1 MNLFY
6 LVKILSP
13 FIFIGFICLITLLVV
28 KLFVTKK
35 VFRSTLICVGI
46 FYVSLILILCCTDS
60 GKVGYASLY
69 NFIKTTTKLALNA
82 LVIMSANSVQILQ
95 GLVTM
100 TLSIF
105 ALASFIVLIKQI
117 IIDVEFLELS
127 GAYRITI
134 KEFKLILNH
143 QVIDEK
149 IDKSNFDFLVALNC

>member
-13 FIFIGFICLITLLVV
+13 FIFISFIFLITLLVV

-95 GLVTM
+95 GLVST

>member
-1 MNLFY
+1 MKLFY

-13 FIFIGFICLITLLVV
+13 FIFIGFIFLITLLVV

-35 VFRSTLICVGI
+35 VFRSALICVGI

-60 GKVGYASLY
+60 GKVGYASIY

-95 GLVTM
+95 GLVNT

-143 QVIDEK
+143 QVIDGK
-149 IDKSNFDFLVALNC
+149 IDTSNFDYLVALNC

>member
-28 KLFVTKK
+28 KLFATKK

-95 GLVTM
+95 GLVNT

>member
-1 MNLFY
+1 MKLFY

-13 FIFIGFICLITLLVV
+13 FIFIAFIFLITLLVV

-95 GLVTM
+95 GLVNM

>member
-1 MNLFY
+1 MKLFY

-13 FIFIGFICLITLLVV
+13 FIFISFIFLITLLVV

-82 LVIMSANSVQILQ
+82 LVIMSVNSVQILQ
-95 GLVTM
+95 GLVNT

>member
-1 MNLFY
+1 MKLFY

-13 FIFIGFICLITLLVV
+13 FIFIGFIFLITLLVV

-95 GLVTM
+95 GLVNT

-134 KEFKLILNH
+134 KEFKFILNH
-143 QVIDEK
+143 QVIDGK

>member
-13 FIFIGFICLITLLVV
+13 FIFISFIFLITLLVV

-60 GKVGYASLY
+60 GKAGYASLY
-69 NFIKTTTKLALNA
+69 NFIKTTIKLALNA

-95 GLVTM
+95 GLVNT

-134 KEFKLILNH
+134 KEFKFILNH

-149 IDKSNFDFLVALNC
+149 IDKSNFDYLVALNC

>member
-1 MNLFY
+1 MKLFY

-60 GKVGYASLY
+60 GKVGYASIY

-82 LVIMSANSVQILQ
+82 LVIMSVNSVQILQ
-95 GLVTM
+95 GLVNT

>member
-1 MNLFY
+1 MKLFY

-13 FIFIGFICLITLLVV
+13 FIFIGFIFLITLLVV

-95 GLVTM
+95 GLVNT

>member
-1 MNLFY
+1 MKLFY

-60 GKVGYASLY
+60 GKVGYASIY

-95 GLVTM
+95 GLVNT

>member
-1 MNLFY
+1 MNLFN

-13 FIFIGFICLITLLVV
+13 FIFISFIFLITLLVV

-95 GLVTM
+95 GLVNT

-143 QVIDEK
+143 QVVDEK
-149 IDKSNFDFLVALNC
+149 IDTSNFDYLVALNC

>member
-13 FIFIGFICLITLLVV
+13 FIFISFICLITLLVV

-60 GKVGYASLY
+60 GKVGYASIY
-69 NFIKTTTKLALNA
+69 NFIKTTTKLALNT

-95 GLVTM
+95 GLVNT

-127 GAYRITI
+127 GTYRITI

>member
-13 FIFIGFICLITLLVV
+13 FIFISFIFLLTLLVV

-95 GLVTM
+95 GLVNT

>member
-1 MNLFY
+1 MELFNL
-6 LVKILSP
+6 LKILSP
-13 FIFIGFICLITLLVV
+13 FIFLGFIFLITLLAV

-35 VFRSTLICVGI
+35 VFRNTLICVAI
-46 FYVSLILILCCTDS
+46 FYVSLVLILCCTDS
-60 GKVGYASLY
+60 GKAGYASLY

-95 GLVTM
+95 GLVNM

-105 ALASFIVLIKQI
+105 AFVSFVVLIKQI
-117 IIDVEFLELS
+117 IIDVKFLELS

-134 KEFKLILNH
+134 KEIKLILNH

-149 IDKSNFDFLVALNC
+149 IDTSNFDYLVALNC

>member
-60 GKVGYASLY
+60 GKVGYASIY
-69 NFIKTTTKLALNA
+69 NFIKTTTKLALNT

-95 GLVTM
+95 GLVNT

-134 KEFKLILNH
+134 KEFKFILNH

-149 IDKSNFDFLVALNC
+149 IDNSNFDFLVALNC

>member
-1 MNLFY
+1 MKLFY

-13 FIFIGFICLITLLVV
+13 FIFISFIFLLTLLVV

-95 GLVTM
+95 GLVNT

-134 KEFKLILNH
+134 KEFKFILNH

-149 IDKSNFDFLVALNC
+149 IDNSNFDFLVALNC

>member
-1 MNLFY
+1 MELFNL
-6 LVKILSP
+6 LKILSP
-13 FIFIGFICLITLLVV
+13 FIFLGFIFLITLLAV

-35 VFRSTLICVGI
+35 VFRNISICVAI
-46 FYVSLILILCCTDS
+46 FYVSLVLILCCTDS
-60 GKVGYASLY
+60 GKAGYASLY

-95 GLVTM
+95 GLVNM

-105 ALASFIVLIKQI
+105 ALVSFVVLIKQI
-117 IIDVEFLELS
+117 IINVKFLELS

-134 KEFKLILNH
+134 KEIKLILNH

-149 IDKSNFDFLVALNC
+149 IDTSNFDYLVALNC

>member
-1 MNLFY
+1 MKLFY
-6 LVKILSP
+6 LAKILSP
-13 FIFIGFICLITLLVV
+13 FIFISFIFLITLLVV

-60 GKVGYASLY
+60 GKVGYASIY

-95 GLVTM
+95 GLVNT

>member
-1 MNLFY
+1 MKLFY

-13 FIFIGFICLITLLVV
+13 FIFISFIFLITLLVV

-60 GKVGYASLY
+60 GKVGYASIY

-95 GLVTM
+95 GLVNT

-117 IIDVEFLELS
+117 VIDVEFLELS

-134 KEFKLILNH
+134 KEFKFILNH

-149 IDKSNFDFLVALNC
+149 IDKFNFDFLVALNC

>member
-1 MNLFY
+1 MKLFY

-13 FIFIGFICLITLLVV
+13 FIFIGFIFLITLLVV

-60 GKVGYASLY
+60 GKVGYASIY
-69 NFIKTTTKLALNA
+69 NFIKITTKLALNA

-95 GLVTM
+95 GLVNT

-134 KEFKLILNH
+134 KEIKLILNH

-149 IDKSNFDFLVALNC
+149 INTSNFDYLVALNC

>member
-1 MNLFY
+1 MKLFY

-13 FIFIGFICLITLLVV
+13 FIFIGFIFLITLLVV

-60 GKVGYASLY
+60 GKVGYASIY

-82 LVIMSANSVQILQ
+82 LVIMSVNSVQILQ
-95 GLVTM
+95 GLVNT

>member
-95 GLVTM
+95 GLVNT

>member
-1 MNLFY
+1 MELFNL
-6 LVKILSP
+6 LKILSP
-13 FIFIGFICLITLLVV
+13 FIFLGFIFLITLLVV

-95 GLVTM
+95 GLVNT

>member
-1 MNLFY
+1 MKLFY

-60 GKVGYASLY
+60 GKVGYASIY

-95 GLVTM
+95 GLVNM

-149 IDKSNFDFLVALNC
+149 IDTSNFDFLVALNC

>member
-1 MNLFY
+1 MKLFY

-46 FYVSLILILCCTDS
+46 FYVSLILILCCTDN

-69 NFIKTTTKLALNA
+69 NFIKTTTKLALNT

-95 GLVTM
+95 GLVNM

-143 QVIDEK
+143 QVIDGK
-149 IDKSNFDFLVALNC
+149 IDTSNFDYLVALNC

>member
-1 MNLFY
+1 MELFNL
-6 LVKILSP
+6 LKILSP
-13 FIFIGFICLITLLVV
+13 FIFLGFIFLITLLVV

-95 GLVTM
+95 GLVNT

-134 KEFKLILNH
+134 KEFKFILNH

-149 IDKSNFDFLVALNC
+149 IDNSNFDFLVALNC

>member
-1 MNLFY
+1 MKLFY
-6 LVKILSP
+6 LAKILSP

-95 GLVTM
+95 GLVNT

-134 KEFKLILNH
+134 KEIKLILNH

-149 IDKSNFDFLVALNC
+149 IDTSNFDYLVALNC

>member
-1 MNLFY
+1 MKLFY

-13 FIFIGFICLITLLVV
+13 FIFISFIFLITLLVV

-95 GLVTM
+95 GLVNT

>member
-1 MNLFY
+1 MKLFY

-95 GLVTM
+95 GLVNT

>member
-1 MNLFY
+1 MKLFY

-60 GKVGYASLY
+60 GKVGYASIY

-82 LVIMSANSVQILQ
+82 LVIMSVNSVQILQ
-95 GLVTM
+95 GLVNT

-134 KEFKLILNH
+134 KEFKLILNN

-149 IDKSNFDFLVALNC
+149 IDTSNFDFLVALNC

>member
-1 MNLFY
+1 MKLFY

-60 GKVGYASLY
+60 GKVGYASIY

-95 GLVTM
+95 GLVNT

-127 GAYRITI
+127 EAYRITI
-134 KEFKLILNH
+134 KEFKFILNH

-149 IDKSNFDFLVALNC
+149 IDKFNFDFLVALNC

>member
-1 MNLFY
+1 MKLFY

-13 FIFIGFICLITLLVV
+13 FIFISFIFLLTLLVV

-60 GKVGYASLY
+60 GKVGYASIY

-95 GLVTM
+95 GLVNT

-127 GAYRITI
+127 GAFRITI

>member
-13 FIFIGFICLITLLVV
+13 FIFISFIFLLTLLVV

-35 VFRSTLICVGI
+35 VFRSTLICAGI

-95 GLVTM
+95 GLVNT

-134 KEFKLILNH
+134 KEFKFILNH

>member
-13 FIFIGFICLITLLVV
+13 FIFISFICLITLLVV

-95 GLVTM
+95 GLVNT

-149 IDKSNFDFLVALNC
+149 IDTSNFDYLVALNC

>member
-1 MNLFY
+1 MKLFY

-13 FIFIGFICLITLLVV
+13 FIFISFIFLITLLVV

-82 LVIMSANSVQILQ
+82 LVIVSANSVQILQ
-95 GLVTM
+95 GLVNT

-134 KEFKLILNH
+134 KEFKFILNH